1 MKNVLKQKD
10 RFAYAQWRNSHICKF
25 NYVVTAGGM
34 QTEGAKRVFQRC
46 FEEYNL
52 CYVEYLGDGDSKSYL
67 SIKNVYEGL
76 EIKSLECVG
85 HYQKGIGTRLR
96 NLKSKEK
103 GLRGRGGLTD
113 ATTDHLQNFGGVA
126 VRQNKENLEKMKS
139 SLSTSLFHV
148 ASNKDNDFHFAHCP
162 AGPDSWCK
170 FNADKANK
178 TNTHKPG
185 PGLSNDATQN
195 WTYIS

>member
-25 NYVVTAGGM
+25 NYVVTAAGM

-76 EIKSLECVG
+76 EIK
-85 HYQKGIGTRLR
+85 
-96 NLKSKEK
+96 
-103 GLRGRGGLTD
+103 
-113 ATTDHLQNFGGVA
+113 
-126 VRQNKENLEKMKS
+126 
-139 SLSTSLFHV
+139 
-148 ASNKDNDFHFAHCP
+148 
-162 AGPDSWCK
+162 
-170 FNADKANK
+170 
-178 TNTHKPG
+178 
-185 PGLSNDATQN
+185 
-195 WTYIS
+195 